1 MKKNIR
7 VILFGELLLIAAVF
21 LYNISINSG
30 LSSIAWFIDLPS
42 ILLILLILIPGLLI
56 MGEWKDFIKAFS
68 VGIKESLKISLRQ

>member
-68 VGIKESLKISLRQ
+68 VGIRA

>member
-7 VILFGELLLIAAVF
+7 VVLFGELLLIAAVF

-56 MGEWKDFIKAFS
+56 MGEWKDFIKA
-68 VGIKESLKISLRQ
+68 